1 MWTPFADTPEEGEP
15 AHLIPETTAVVATN
29 GHGPALRPRERV
41 LLAHLYE
48 GLSLKKAAQVMG
60 MAYITAKKIV
70 AREAFKRAV
79 EVVDQNIVERISRG
93 EFGAMAIAKAAAVGA
108 MERLKHLSET
118 SRNERVYL
126 QANLE
131 IIRLAGLQPSKPQ
144 VTESPER
151 LIDQMTADEAEA
163 FASTGEWPERFR
175 DQLARLATSVLDAQ
189 RNKAVEVV
197 VGDVIRE
204 PDVPRHNAVP
214 HGLEDE

>member
-1 MWTPFADTPEEGEP
+1 MWTPLTDTTEEGEP
-15 AHLIPETTAVVATN
+15 AHLVPATRPVVQDTA
-29 GHGPALRPRERV
+29 PLRPRDRA
-41 LLAHLYE
+41 LLAYLYE
-48 GLSLKKAAQVMG
+48 GLSLKKAADAMG

-70 AREAFKRAV
+70 AKEGFKKAV
-79 EVVDQNIVERISRG
+79 GAVDQAIVERISRG

-108 MERLKHLSET
+108 MERLKRLSET

-131 IIRLAGLQPSKPQ
+131 IIRLSGLQPPKPQ
-144 VTESPER
+144 VLESPER
-151 LIDQMTADEAEA
+151 LIDLMTADEAEA

-189 RNKAVEVV
+189 RLKGTEVV

-204 PDVPRHNAVP
+204 PERVRHV
-214 HGLEDE
+214 HETSMEDE